1 MTALALPQTPHQP
14 GPPPTTPANPVRA
27 WLMGCAATALTAYW
41 AMGVVFLARGE
52 GGVAGF
58 LWQLLAALPQAVAI
72 ALLAAFLTSVPM
84 PLLVMLERALK
95 CRRGLTDAVIG
106 AGLAAGFAQLFGAPV
121 MAGAEG
127 QGLTA
132 ITALC
137 GAMGG
142 LTYWLAAGRPN

>member
-1 MTALALPQTPHQP
+1 MISIMR
-14 GPPPTTPANPVRA
+14 G
-27 WLMGCAATALTAYW
+27 
-41 AMGVVFLARGE
+41 GE

-58 LWQLLAALPQAVAI
+58 LWQLVAALPQAVAI

-95 CRRGLTDAVIG
+95 CRRGLTDAVLGATLG
-106 AGLAAGFAQLFGAPV
+106 AGFVQLFGAPV
-121 MAGAEG
+121 MAGQEG

-132 ITALC
+132 MAALC

>member
-1 MTALALPQTPHQP
+1 MTALALQQTAHKP
-14 GPPPTTPANPVRA
+14 GPMPAAPAGPVRA

-41 AMGVVFLARGE
+41 AMGVIFLAQGE

-58 LWQLLAALPQAVAI
+58 LWQLLTALPQVVAI

-106 AGLAAGFAQLFGAPV
+106 AGLAAGFTQLFGAPV
-121 MAGAEG
+121 LAGAEG

-132 ITALC
+132 MTALC

-142 LTYWLAAGRPN
+142 LTYWLAAGRPE